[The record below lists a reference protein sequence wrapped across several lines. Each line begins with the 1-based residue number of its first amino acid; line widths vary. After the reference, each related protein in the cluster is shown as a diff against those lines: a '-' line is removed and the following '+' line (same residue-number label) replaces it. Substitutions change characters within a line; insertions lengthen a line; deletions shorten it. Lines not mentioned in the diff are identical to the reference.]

1 MASLANILAD
11 AGNGVRTVM
20 VEDASRFARDLV
32 VQELGVLLLIK
43 RDVPGFASALSE
55 GHPRLALMANGPLTR
70 RACNQYGTGGQRPSR
85 PWSSRPRPPVTK
97 SRSQR
102 GEADRG
108 APGAGCARP
117 VTHAA
122 RDSHFPNCALHHA
135 AGRVRH
141 HVGPPRRSAPTRW
154 LRSRYECVC
163 AGWHA
168 HAVFASVGGL
178 CALGDGCGRPGKG
191 STTPQH
197 QRLLEPVCPERTL
210 PLRDRQ

>member
-1 MASLANILAD
+1 VASLANILAD

-32 VQELGVLLLIK
+32 AQELGVLLLIK

-122 RDSHFPNCALHHA
+122 RDSHFPDCALHHA

-141 HVGPPRRSAPTRW
+141 HVGPPRRSAPTDGFGVGM
-154 LRSRYECVC
+154 S
-163 AGWHA
+163 
-168 HAVFASVGGL
+168 VFALIG
-178 CALGDGCGRPGKG
+178 
-191 STTPQH
+191 
-197 QRLLEPVCPERTL
+197 TL
-210 PLRDRQ
+210 MLFLRQ